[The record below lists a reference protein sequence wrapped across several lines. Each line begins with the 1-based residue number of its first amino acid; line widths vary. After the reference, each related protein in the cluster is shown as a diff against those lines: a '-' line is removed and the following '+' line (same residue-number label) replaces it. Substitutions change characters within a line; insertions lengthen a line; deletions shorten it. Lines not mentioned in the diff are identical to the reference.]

1 MVVPYLPY
9 FKLKEEPF
17 NTTANPRFFFLSPI
31 HSIALGKTEFT
42 VDAKK
47 GMAIV
52 FGDTGTG
59 KSTLARLLH
68 QKFLDK
74 DYSSILLTNPNYP
87 TTNSLLRTI
96 IQEFQLPK
104 TAKAYKDNID
114 IFKMF
119 LYTEAVEKGKTIVLI
134 IDEAQTLRLPLLEL
148 LRQLINFETNDQK
161 LLQLVLFPQEEFR
174 TKLTHPLARNFRS
187 RISMAST
194 LDKMGVEE
202 VVQMIDFRWR
212 VASGNQA
219 HPFEPEAL
227 DSIYRYSEGIPREA
241 CVLADNALL
250 LAFLQKQPRITKDI
264 ADLAAQDRIANIG
277 AMQKSSTKKGKKDVA
292 TDEALAAKEVFSH
305 AEN

>member
-1 MVVPYLPY
+1 MIVPYLPY

-47 GMAIV
+47 GLTIV

-74 DYSSILLTNPNYP
+74 TYISVLLTNPNYP

-104 TAKAYKDNID
+104 TSKAYKDNLD
-114 IFKMF
+114 IFKNF
-119 LYTEAVEKGKTIVLI
+119 LYTEAVEKKRNIVLI

-174 TKLTHPLARNFRS
+174 NKLAHPMARNFRS
-187 RISMAST
+187 RVSMAST
-194 LDKMGVEE
+194 LDKMGLHEITE
-202 VVQMIDFRWR
+202 MIDFRWR
-212 VASGNQA
+212 VASGNQS
-219 HPFEPEAL
+219 HPFTSDAIH
-227 DSIYRYSEGIPREA
+227 SIYNHSEGIPREA
-241 CVLADNALL
+241 CTLADNSLL
-250 LAFLQKQPRITKDI
+250 LAF
-264 ADLAAQDRIANIG
+264 
-277 AMQKSSTKKGKKDVA
+277 MKKNWKLEKIYCRGGG
-292 TDEALAAKEVFSH
+292 EG
-305 AEN
+305 